1 MFYYISVIAFL
12 TLAPMNIPVEEKAV
26 IGPFPEKYQCEIY
39 KAQVK
44 AIVNSSVNA
53 EIKTGNVLKGQKLSN
68 VRVSKKCY
76 DVYGWWY

>member
-12 TLAPMNIPVEEKAV
+12 TLSPMNIPVEEKAV

-39 KAQVK
+39 KTQVK

-53 EIKTGNVLKGQKLSN
+53 EIKTG
-68 VRVSKKCY
+68 KC
-76 DVYGWWY
+76 VERPKVK

>member
-44 AIVNSSVNA
+44 AIVDSTVNA
-53 EIKTGNVLKGQKLSN
+53 QIKTA
-68 VRVSKKCY
+68 KCITKIQS
-76 DVYGWWY
+76 

>member
-1 MFYYISVIAFL
+1 MFYYISVITFL
-12 TLAPMNIPVEEKAV
+12 TLSPMNIPVEEKAV

-53 EIKTGNVLKGQKLSN
+53 ELKTE
-68 VRVSKKCY
+68 KC
-76 DVYGWWY
+76 VERPKVK

>member
-1 MFYYISVIAFL
+1 
-12 TLAPMNIPVEEKAV
+12 MNIPVEEKAV

-53 EIKTGNVLKGQKLSN
+53 ELKTE
-68 VRVSKKCY
+68 KC
-76 DVYGWWY
+76 VERPKVK